1 MAHSAKEKLRL
12 LVINIK
18 PRTIRNVGRVLGAL
32 MYIFVLKYRRIVQAN
47 LQYAFPEW
55 DEGRVKQCALKVFQ
69 NYAMTFL
76 EVVQM
81 VFCRTPEEISAMVD
95 FSNITADK
103 VKSNLSRHS
112 VINISAHIGNW
123 EAALQAGTASLNL
136 PTTVI
141 IQKIHNLKLNAFFE
155 WFRSRFGVQVIY
167 KRDAVKAMRQ
177 VLRSQRF
184 LIMLVDQSKR
194 NNAVPITFFGKRAY
208 ATPSVA
214 MLALRYKV
222 PVYVVYCVRN
232 NEGRLRF
239 FYTDPLQMPRSG
251 DLKTDVAVYTQKM
264 QDVLEEVVR
273 TYPEQWFW
281 FHKRW
286 RHANPGLYRKG
297 PVFGKK
303 VPKRFDE

>member
-303 VPKRFDE
+303 APKRFDE